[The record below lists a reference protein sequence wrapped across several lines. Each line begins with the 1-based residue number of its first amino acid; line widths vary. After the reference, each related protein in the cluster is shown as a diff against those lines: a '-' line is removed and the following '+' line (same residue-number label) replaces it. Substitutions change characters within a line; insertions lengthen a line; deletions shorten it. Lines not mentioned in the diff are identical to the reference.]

1 MFMVSRQVSRPKS
14 ILKNPLLYSSAVLL
28 VASLSVAFVVIS
40 RWQDRRNIERRAA
53 EEQKE
58 KQHEQDRLAVE
69 QLGGKEFQ
77 ILSFYASPT
86 VIHRGQ
92 TAQLC
97 YGVAN
102 AKSVKLERRTPP
114 VWPSVAH
121 CVDVSPTKS
130 VTYTL
135 TIEDGAGKALSQ
147 DVEVKVR

>member
-1 MFMVSRQVSRPKS
+1 MASDPLSRPKP
-14 ILKNPLLYSSAVLL
+14 ILRNPLLYSSAVLL

-40 RWQDRRNIERRAA
+40 RWQDRRNIERQAA
-53 EEQKE
+53 QELKE
-58 KQHEQDRLAVE
+58 KQHEQDRMAVE

-86 VIHRGQ
+86 VIRRGQ
-92 TAQLC
+92 TAELC

-102 AKSVKLERRTPP
+102 AKSVKLEPQTPP
-114 VWPSVAH
+114 VWPSAAR

-130 VTYTL
+130 ITYTL
-135 TIEDGAGKALSQ
+135 IIEDGAGKTQSQ

>member
-1 MFMVSRQVSRPKS
+1 MLMVSDPVSRPKS
-14 ILKNPLLYSSAVLL
+14 ILRNPLVYSSAVLV

-40 RWQDRRNIERRAA
+40 RWQDRRNIERKAA
-53 EEQKE
+53 QELAE
-58 KQHEQDRLAVE
+58 KKHEQDRMAVE
-69 QLGGKEFQ
+69 QLGGKEFL

-86 VIHRGQ
+86 VIRRGQ

-102 AKSVKLERRTPP
+102 AKSVKLQPETQP

-130 VTYTL
+130 ITYKL
-135 TIEDGAGKALSQ
+135 TIEDGAGKTLSQ